1 MSGWEFVDY
10 QTHGPICTI
19 TMNRPDRR
27 NAVDGVF
34 AAELLAAFLKF
45 EADETARVAVF
56 TGSHGHF
63 CAGGDLKAVGDPS
76 RRSRL
81 DTEGRESG
89 PMGPSRMQIAK
100 PVIAAINGYAV
111 AGGLELALLADMR
124 VADEDA
130 VFGVFCRRWGVP
142 LIDGGTVRLPRI
154 VGMGRAMDLIL
165 TGRAVDAQEA
175 LAMGLVNRV
184 TPHGGALDAALE
196 IAAQIAGFPQGC
208 MLADRRSAYEQWDLS
223 LEEALRREGRDG
235 SPFVFAEGVEG
246 AAKFSAGAGRHGR
259 FER

>member
-130 VFGVFCRRWGVP
+130 VFGVLERVARESGAGF
-142 LIDGGTVRLPRI
+142 TVVSEERGI
-154 VGMGRAMDLIL
+154 VGLGGDEVTVVLAPDGDADGPSVELTLAVTQMDGR
-165 TGRAVDAQEA
+165 RAAWFRISRAPLPEA
-175 LAMGLVNRV
+175 VPDV
-184 TPHGGALDAALE
+184 
-196 IAAQIAGFPQGC
+196 
-208 MLADRRSAYEQWDLS
+208 
-223 LEEALRREGRDG
+223 
-235 SPFVFAEGVEG
+235 
-246 AAKFSAGAGRHGR
+246 
-259 FER
+259 